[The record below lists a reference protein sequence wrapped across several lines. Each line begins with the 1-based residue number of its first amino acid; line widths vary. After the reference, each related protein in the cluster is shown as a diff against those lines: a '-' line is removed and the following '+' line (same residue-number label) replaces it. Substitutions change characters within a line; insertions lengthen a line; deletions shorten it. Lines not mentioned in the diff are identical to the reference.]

1 MKTQVIMERELLG
14 QIVRQQSKSE
24 FLSATDLVSAG
35 NIWRGLNSLKPF
47 NMTHWLG
54 GKGTLEFI
62 KELEYKY
69 GKVVKKS
76 GKGRNACTW
85 LHPLLFI
92 DMALAVNPKLK
103 IEVYEW
109 LFDALLKYRNDSG
122 DSYRLMCGALY
133 SRYNNYKE
141 FPKFIEEMAVYI
153 RGKCRVVDWEKAGS
167 EKLILRD
174 KIHRSV
180 ATLCTV
186 ITDPHRAVTLGVS
199 EHIPSK

>member
-14 QIVRQQSKSE
+14 QTVRQQSKSE
-24 FLSATDLVSAG
+24 FLSATDLVNAG

-47 NMTHWLG
+47 SMSLWLN
-54 GKGTLEFI
+54 GKGTLEFT
-62 KELEYKY
+62 KELESKY
-69 GKVVKKS
+69 GEVIKKS
-76 GKGRNACTW
+76 GKGRNGCTW

-92 DMALAVNPKLK
+92 DMALAINPKLK

-122 DSYRLMCGALY
+122 DSYKLMCGALY
-133 SRYNNYKE
+133 SRHSNHRE
-141 FPKFIEEMAVYI
+141 FPTFIEEMAVYI
-153 RGKCRVVDWEKAGS
+153 RGKCRVVDWEKADS
-167 EKLILRD
+167 DKLILRD

-186 ITDPHRAVTLGVS
+186 ITDPKRAVHLGVS
-199 EHIPSK
+199 EHLPSK